1 MNKRYLPAAITLAI
15 LVLSLVSIVAVS
27 IYAYPTVDDFT
38 YGLFVRRAVEQGGN
52 IADVIKAA
60 CATAAEYYRIWQGTF
75 SASFIFALQP
85 GGFSYDLYFLTTV
98 LMVGALIASTVFM
111 IYTIVV
117 RWAKGAGTDAI
128 LLSCAMLFF
137 QIQFVPDKTQS
148 FFWFNGSAYYT
159 LFYAFS
165 LVFYALLIRLFLTE
179 KHKLSITVALC
190 VSAVLISGGNYS
202 TGLLTWLIVSLV
214 FAWAVYTKQ
223 NRVEMLTVFLLYS
236 AGFIISM
243 IAPGNRARAANNTGM
258 NPLQAI
264 GYALMAGLFYFKN
277 WTVFPGILFL
287 LAVGPLTYSLAKRPP
302 FSFKYPLVMVA
313 LLFGL
318 FCAQITPPYYA
329 MGSPGAGRQIDIYYY
344 SYFLMV
350 WGIMFY
356 CFGWLVHNRELSD
369 GVKRIDK
376 KRITVGYYTVI
387 CMALVMGCALHIRE
401 ATTLQTASSLLSG
414 EAQQYGREMDEA
426 FQVLDSESE
435 ICYLAD
441 IENRPSFF
449 TRFGLSP
456 DENNWVNTSM
466 AEYFHHEK
474 IVLINKDGDTIR

>member
-128 LLSCAMLFF
+128 IIGCTILFF

-179 KHKLSITVALC
+179 KHKLSITVWLC
-190 VSAVLISGGNYS
+190 LLAFLISGGNYS
-202 TGLLTWLIVSLV
+202 TGLLTWLVVGLV
-214 FAWAVYTKQ
+214 CAWAFYKKQ
-223 NRVEMLTVFLLYS
+223 NKVEMLIVFILFS
-236 AGFIISM
+236 TGFIINM
-243 IAPGNRARAANNTGM
+243 IAPGNKVRAANNIGM
-258 NPLQAI
+258 KPLQAI

-277 WTVFPGILFL
+277 WTVFPGALFL
-287 LAVGPLTYSLAKRPP
+287 LAVAPVTYSVAKRAP
-302 FSFKYPLVMVA
+302 FTFKLPVIVII

-356 CFGWLVHNRELSD
+356 CFGWLIHNRELSD
-369 GVKRIDK
+369 GVKK
-376 KRITVGYYTVI
+376 LNTKRIAVGYG
-387 CMALVMGCALHIRE
+387 LVVTLAIVVGCALHIRE

-441 IENRPSFF
+441 IDEKPSFF
-449 TRFGLSP
+449 NRFGLSP

-474 IVLINKDGDTIR
+474 IVLKR